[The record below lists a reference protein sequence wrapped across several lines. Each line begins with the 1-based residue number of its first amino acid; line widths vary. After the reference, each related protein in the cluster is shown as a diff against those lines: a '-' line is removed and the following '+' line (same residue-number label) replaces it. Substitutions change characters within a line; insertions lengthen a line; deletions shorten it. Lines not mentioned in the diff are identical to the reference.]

1 MPLLTER
8 YRSGTRGYK
17 HVAPPEQEPLLTNH
31 LQQAQ
36 LINRSGFGIAASPS
50 LAMRSALLAI
60 LSTGIAT
67 TLAIL
72 LTPDDPS
79 GEGAL
84 FYPAL
89 VMSTGLA
96 IAPVVTALRYPKTLL
111 RGETLLSL
119 APIYWLL
126 LDLLQGVYAMQDI
139 TADQVRQSFL
149 AIGIFVLMVRFSAL
163 RRSWNI
169 PKVLIS
175 SVSQEFSI
183 NTYFALAIA
192 CFALGMLNFAVPC
205 NFNVFEMVHYLGQER
220 WAAPWGRGQL
230 GGWDAFLD
238 HLQYFGYLL
247 PVLTVVIG
255 RRVGLRNTRTILC
268 LGMSVIVAL
277 FLAQSGS
284 RRVIGVIGGMA
295 LILWVLDQ
303 HRLRIKHLVMTIVA
317 IFALLITL
325 QVMLE
330 YRNVG
335 LSVLV
340 GTGEVPSRRFEK
352 TQLLEEQHLRV
363 DDNFYRLCQIIQL
376 IPDSHP
382 FVYHKYFVYV
392 IVRPVPRIFWP
403 GKPVDPG
410 FDLPTALGVEGVSFS
425 YSVIGELYMSL
436 GFIGIALGG
445 WFYGRIA
452 STASGLLARCNTQG
466 ALVIYSIVVMALF
479 SGMRSI
485 LELILVSYVVLAWVG
500 LSHLFI
506 RLRQAKAQ

>member
-1 MPLLTER
+1 
-8 YRSGTRGYK
+8 
-17 HVAPPEQEPLLTNH
+17 
-31 LQQAQ
+31 
-36 LINRSGFGIAASPS
+36 
-50 LAMRSALLAI
+50 MRSTLLAI

-67 TLAIL
+67 TLSIL
-72 LTPDDPS
+72 LIPDSPAR
-79 GEGAL
+79 EGAL

-89 VMSTGLA
+89 VMSAGLA
-96 IAPVVTALRYPKTLL
+96 TAPVITGLRYPKALL
-111 RGETLLSL
+111 RGESLLAL

-126 LDLLQGVYAMQDI
+126 LDLLQGVYAMEEI
-139 TADQVRQSFL
+139 AADQVRIAFL
-149 AIGIFVLMVRFSAL
+149 AIGLFVAMVWLGAI
-163 RRSWNI
+163 RRSWKI
-169 PKVLIS
+169 PNVLIS

-183 NTYFALAIA
+183 NTYFGLALA
-192 CFALGMLNFAVPC
+192 CFLLGMLKFAIPC
-205 NFNVFEMVHYLGQER
+205 DFNVFEMAGYLGQER

-255 RRVGLRNTRTILC
+255 RRVGLRNLRTLIC
-268 LGMSVIVAL
+268 IAMSCVMAL

-284 RRVIGVIGGMA
+284 RRVIGVVAGMA

-303 HRLRIKHLVMTIVA
+303 PRLRVKHLVISV
-317 IFALLITL
+317 FAVVSLLIAL

-340 GTGEVPSRRFEK
+340 GQSEIPSGRFEK
-352 TQLLEEQHLRV
+352 RQILEEQHLRV
-363 DDNFYRLCQIIQL
+363 DDNFYRLCQVIQL
-376 IPDSHP
+376 IPESYP
-382 FVYHKYFVYV
+382 FVYHKYLIYV
-392 IVRPVPRIFWP
+392 LVRPVPRVFWP
-403 GKPVDPG
+403 EKPVDPG
-410 FDLPTALGVEGVSFS
+410 FDLPAALGVEGVSYS

-436 GFIGIALGG
+436 GLIGIALGG
-445 WFYGRIA
+445 WFYGRVA
-452 STASGLLARCNTQG
+452 SMASALLARCTTQG

-506 RLRQAKAQ
+506 KLRHAKAT

>member
-1 MPLLTER
+1 MNVEQIIWHRPALSTTVTPI
-8 YRSGTRGYK
+8 RST
-17 HVAPPEQEPLLTNH
+17 
-31 LQQAQ
+31 
-36 LINRSGFGIAASPS
+36 
-50 LAMRSALLAI
+50 LLAI
-60 LSTGIAT
+60 LSTGMAT
-67 TLAIL
+67 TLAVL
-72 LTPDDPS
+72 LVPEDPS
-79 GEGAL
+79 TAGAL

-89 VMSTGLA
+89 VMSVGLA
-96 IAPVVTALRYPKTLL
+96 TAPFVSALRNPKTLL
-111 RGETLLSL
+111 RGECLLSL

-126 LDLLQGVYAMQDI
+126 LDLLQGVYGMQDI
-139 TADQVRQSFL
+139 TADQVRTAFL
-149 AIGIFVLMVRFSAL
+149 AIGIFVGVVWLAAS
-163 RRSWNI
+163 RRSWRL

-192 CFALGMLNFAVPC
+192 CFLIGMLNFAVPC
-205 NFNVFEMVHYLGQER
+205 NFNIFEMVYYLGQQR
-220 WAAPWGRGQL
+220 WEAPWGRGQL

-255 RRVGLRNTRTILC
+255 RRLGVRNVRTLICIGL
-268 LGMSVIVAL
+268 SVVVAL
-277 FLAQSGS
+277 FLAQGGS
-284 RRVIGVIGGMA
+284 RRVIGVVGGMA

-303 HRLRIKHLVMTIVA
+303 QRLRIKHLLTTGLAIVA
-317 IFALLITL
+317 LLVTL

-330 YRNVG
+330 YRTVG

-340 GTGEVPSRRFEK
+340 GAGEVPSGRFEK
-352 TQLLEEQHLRV
+352 RQILEEQHLRV

-376 IPDSHP
+376 IPEQYP
-382 FVYHKYFVYV
+382 FVYHKYFIYV
-392 IVRPVPRIFWP
+392 IVRPIPRVLWP

-410 FDLPTALGVEGVSFS
+410 FDLPTALGVEGLSLS

-436 GFIGIALGG
+436 GLIGVALGG
-445 WFYGRIA
+445 WLYGRIA
-452 STASGLLARCNTQG
+452 STASGLLARCRTQG

-500 LSHLFI
+500 LTHLFI
-506 RLRQAKAQ
+506 KLRHAKAQ

>member
-1 MPLLTER
+1 
-8 YRSGTRGYK
+8 
-17 HVAPPEQEPLLTNH
+17 V
-31 LQQAQ
+31 
-36 LINRSGFGIAASPS
+36 
-50 LAMRSALLAI
+50 AI
-60 LSTGIAT
+60 LSTAIAT
-67 TLAIL
+67 TLSIL
-72 LTPDDPS
+72 LIPEDPS
-79 GEGAL
+79 SEGAL

-89 VMSTGLA
+89 VMSAGLA
-96 IAPVVTALRYPKTLL
+96 TAPVAAALRYPKALL
-111 RGETLLSL
+111 RGESLLSL

-126 LDLLQGVYAMQDI
+126 LDLLQGVYGLQDV
-139 TADQVRQSFL
+139 TADQVRQAFL
-149 AIGIFVLMVRFSAL
+149 AIGLFVVMMWLGSI
-163 RRSWNI
+163 RRPWRI
-169 PKVLIS
+169 PQVVIS

-183 NTYFALAIA
+183 NTYFALAVA
-192 CFALGMLNFAVPC
+192 CFLLGMLNYAVPC
-205 NFNVFEMVHYLGQER
+205 NFNVFEMVQYLGQER

-247 PVLTVVIG
+247 PVLTVVLV
-255 RRVGLRNTRTILC
+255 RRAGVRNARTIIC
-268 LGMSVIVAL
+268 IAMSIVIAL

-284 RRVIGVIGGMA
+284 RRVVGVVGGMA

-303 HRLRIKHLVMTIVA
+303 RRLRIKHLLTSVVAIVA
-317 IFALLITL
+317 LLVTL
-325 QVMLE
+325 QFMLE
-330 YRNVG
+330 YRSVG

-340 GTGEVPSRRFEK
+340 GQGEIRSGRSEK
-352 TQLLEEQHLRV
+352 RQILEEQHLRV

-376 IPDSHP
+376 IPESHP
-382 FVYHKYFVYV
+382 FVYHKYLVYV
-392 IVRPVPRIFWP
+392 IVRPVPRVFWP
-403 GKPVDPG
+403 GKPVDAG
-410 FDLPTALGVEGVSFS
+410 FDLPTALGVEGVSYS

-452 STASGLLARCNTQG
+452 SMASGLLARCTTQG

-506 RLRQAKAQ
+506 RLRHAKVK

>member
-1 MPLLTER
+1 MN
-8 YRSGTRGYK
+8 
-17 HVAPPEQEPLLTNH
+17 AEQ
-31 LQQAQ
+31 
-36 LINRSGFGIAASPS
+36 IIWNRPALGAAVTPS
-50 LAMRSALLAI
+50 LTMRTTLLAI
-60 LSTGIAT
+60 LSTSMAT
-67 TLAIL
+67 ALSIL
-72 LTPDDPS
+72 LVPEDPS
-79 GEGAL
+79 TEGAL

-89 VMSTGLA
+89 VMSVGLA
-96 IAPVVTALRYPKTLL
+96 AAPLMTALRRPKTLL
-111 RGETLLSL
+111 RGECLLSL

-126 LDLLQGVYAMQDI
+126 LDLLQGVYGMQDI
-139 TADQVRQSFL
+139 APDQVRQAFL
-149 AIGIFVLMVRFSAL
+149 AIGIFVVLVWLGAV
-163 RRSWNI
+163 RRSWKL

-183 NTYFALAIA
+183 NTYFALALA
-192 CFALGMLNFAVPC
+192 CFVIGMLNFAVPC

-255 RRVGLRNTRTILC
+255 RRAGVRNVRTLFCIGL
-268 LGMSVIVAL
+268 SVVVAL

-284 RRVIGVIGGMA
+284 RRVIGVVGGMA

-303 HRLRIKHLVMTIVA
+303 QRLRVKHLLTTVFA
-317 IFALLITL
+317 IIALLVTL

-330 YRNVG
+330 YRNIG

-340 GTGEVPSRRFEK
+340 GQGEVPSGRFEK
-352 TQLLEEQHLRV
+352 RQILEEQHLRV

-376 IPDSHP
+376 IPEQYP
-382 FVYHKYFVYV
+382 FVYHKYLIYV
-392 IVRPVPRIFWP
+392 IVRPIPRVFWP
-403 GKPVDPG
+403 GKPVDAG
-410 FDLPTALGVEGVSFS
+410 FDLPTVLGVEGLSLS

-436 GFIGIALGG
+436 GLIGVALGG

-452 STASGLLARCNTQG
+452 STASGLLARCRTQG

-500 LSHLFI
+500 LTNLFI
-506 RLRQAKAQ
+506 KLRHAKAQ

>member
-1 MPLLTER
+1 LNAEQIIWNRPGLGTAVTPTLTLR
-8 YRSGTRGYK
+8 T
-17 HVAPPEQEPLLTNH
+17 T
-31 LQQAQ
+31 
-36 LINRSGFGIAASPS
+36 
-50 LAMRSALLAI
+50 LLAI
-60 LSTGIAT
+60 MSTGMAT

-72 LTPDDPS
+72 IVPEDPS
-79 GEGAL
+79 GPGAL

-89 VMSTGLA
+89 VMSAGLA
-96 IAPVVTALRYPKTLL
+96 TAPFVSAFRRPKTLL
-111 RGETLLSL
+111 RGECLLSL

-126 LDLLQGVYAMQDI
+126 LDLLQGVYGMQDVA
-139 TADQVRQSFL
+139 ADHVRQAFL
-149 AIGIFVLMVRFSAL
+149 AIGIFVVLVWLGAL
-163 RRSWNI
+163 RRSWRL

-183 NTYFALAIA
+183 NTYFALAVA
-192 CFALGMLNFAVPC
+192 CFVLGMLNFAVPC
-205 NFNVFEMVHYLGQER
+205 NFNISEMVYYLGQER

-255 RRVGLRNTRTILC
+255 RRLGVRKVRTLICIGL
-268 LGMSVIVAL
+268 SVVMAL

-284 RRVIGVIGGMA
+284 RRVIGVVGGMA

-303 HRLRIKHLVMTIVA
+303 QRLHVKHLLTTALA
-317 IFALLITL
+317 IIALLVTL

-340 GTGEVPSRRFEK
+340 GQGEVPSGHYEK
-352 TQLLEEQHLRV
+352 RTVLEEQHLRV

-376 IPDSHP
+376 IPQQYP
-382 FVYHKYFVYV
+382 FVYQKYLVYV
-392 IVRPVPRIFWP
+392 IVRPIPRVLWP

-410 FDLPTALGVEGVSFS
+410 FDLPSALGVEGLSLS

-436 GFIGIALGG
+436 GLIGVALGG
-445 WFYGRIA
+445 WLYGRIA
-452 STASGLLARCNTQG
+452 SAASGLLARCHTQG
-466 ALVIYSIVVMALF
+466 ALVIYSILVMALF

-500 LSHLFI
+500 LTHLFI
-506 RLRQAKAQ
+506 KLRQAKAQ

>member
-1 MPLLTER
+1 MAATSSMTLQSTLL
-8 YRSGTRGYK
+8 
-17 HVAPPEQEPLLTNH
+17 
-31 LQQAQ
+31 
-36 LINRSGFGIAASPS
+36 
-50 LAMRSALLAI
+50 ALLSI
-60 LSTGIAT
+60 GIAT

-72 LTPDDPS
+72 IIPDDPS
-79 GEGAL
+79 TEGAL

-89 VMSTGLA
+89 VMSAGLA
-96 IAPVVTALRYPKTLL
+96 TAPLNIAFRYPKALL
-111 RGETLLSL
+111 RGECLLSL

-126 LDLLQGVYAMQDI
+126 LDLLQGVYTMEDI
-139 TADQVRQSFL
+139 KGDQVRQAFL
-149 AIGIFVLMVRFSAL
+149 AIGLFVMMVWLGAL
-163 RRSWNI
+163 RRSWRI
-169 PKVLIS
+169 PNVLIS
-175 SVSQEFSI
+175 SCSQEFSI
-183 NTYFALAIA
+183 NTYFALALA
-192 CFALGMLNFAVPC
+192 CFGLGMLNFAIPC
-205 NFNVFEMVHYLGQER
+205 NFNIAEMVYYLGQER

-255 RRVGLRNTRTILC
+255 RRAGVRNARTIICVAL
-268 LGMSVIVAL
+268 SVVVSL

-284 RRVIGVIGGMA
+284 RRVIGVVAGMA

-303 HRLRIKHLVMTIVA
+303 HRLRVKHLLVTVVA
-317 IFALLITL
+317 IFALLLTL

-335 LSVLV
+335 LGVLI
-340 GTGEVPSRRFEK
+340 GQGEIPSGRFEK
-352 TQLLEEQHLRV
+352 RQVLEEQHLRV

-382 FVYHKYFVYV
+382 FVYHRYFVYV
-392 IVRPVPRIFWP
+392 IVRPVPRVFWP
-403 GKPVDPG
+403 EKPVDPG
-410 FDLPTALGVEGVSFS
+410 FDLPTALGVQGLSLS

-445 WFYGRIA
+445 WFYGRVA
-452 STASGLLARCNTQG
+452 STAGGLLARCNTQG

-500 LSHLFI
+500 LAHLFTK
-506 RLRQAKAQ
+506 LRHVKAR